1 MNKDKIIKDLK
12 ERNDSL
18 NNQYR
23 LRDIRCVCL
32 ENKVQEQEKEIERLK
47 AREKECIEHYQV
59 ALKYAN
65 EMEERTI
72 KAMHFVDQ
80 VLGYHLNSGYE
91 QLDKDVNELYG
102 ILMGV
107 DSDESKV
114 IK

>member
-1 MNKDKIIKDLK
+1 MMNKDKVIKDLK
-12 ERNDSL
+12 ERNNSL

-23 LRDIRCVCL
+23 LRDIRCVHL
-32 ENKVQEQEKEIERLK
+32 EYEVQEQKKEIERLK

-80 VLGYHLNSGYE
+80 VLGYHLSSGYE
-91 QLDKDVNELYG
+91 QLDKDCNELFG
-102 ILMGV
+102 ILKGV
-107 DSDESKV
+107 DKE
-114 IK
+114 